1 MSLPLAGSNSR
12 RKQICFDGAL
22 PLSKRSTRLSRI
34 EKSRSHLEACRRQS
48 FAMRKECRREM
59 SSDVISSAIWRSRS
73 LPTRWKNLPENP
85 FMVSAV
91 FEDLIHRWNKTSIQH
106 EFDFELACLPDAE
119 YPWSNITI
127 MVPGE
132 ADVGC
137 ARVTKMTGA
146 AILTSDSDL
155 LVHDLG
161 LNGSVAFLN
170 TLQLIEESQENS
182 TATELR
188 AQRISPADLCR
199 RLGIPNIQRF
209 AFELSRNPQA
219 PFNELLRLAKE
230 YDEGEESSSEY
241 VEFLREYREDHSLN
255 MKKDVLISRQ
265 MDPRVSELFWQYEL
279 PDTYSETPPFHVYLG
294 LLHEDHSRRCA
305 WEQARA
311 YRSLGYALLD
321 LSRPENQ
328 RSGSIHEFVR
338 RGTRVVAE
346 QVTLPGEKSV
356 MSTLKYLQQRLNIA
370 RGVFQGYS
378 LSDFWFLFAFSEV
391 YEEISSTA
399 TIPSAKKLESFLGK
413 GYMGNSGADWADI
426 HLLAQVQAVLYSL
439 RMLQQFILITAA
451 TYDIGLYRNMLE
463 DLPPLYLLMRPRGEI
478 IGGFSE
484 KETCRRAVQQLVQN
498 YG

>member
-1 MSLPLAGSNSR
+1 
-12 RKQICFDGAL
+12 
-22 PLSKRSTRLSRI
+22 
-34 EKSRSHLEACRRQS
+34 
-48 FAMRKECRREM
+48 M
-59 SSDVISSAIWRSRS
+59 SSDVISSAIWRSRN
-73 LPTRWKNLPENP
+73 LPSRWRNLPENP

-91 FEDLIHRWNKTSIQH
+91 FEDLLYRWDKVSIGH
-106 EFDFELACLPDAE
+106 EFEFDLACLPDAE
-119 YPWSNITI
+119 YPWSNFTM

-132 ADVGC
+132 ADIEC
-137 ARVTKMTGA
+137 ARVAKTTGA
-146 AILTSDSDL
+146 VILTSDSDL

-161 LNGSVAFLN
+161 LMGSVAFLS
-170 TLQLIEESQENS
+170 TMQLIEGSQENS

-188 AQRISPADLCR
+188 AQRIAPADLCR

-209 AFELSRNPQA
+209 AFELRRNPQA

-230 YDEGEESSSEY
+230 YDEGEERSSEY
-241 VEFLREYREDHSLN
+241 VEFLREYQEGPISN
-255 MKKDVLISRQ
+255 VKDELLISRKL
-265 MDPRVSELFWQYEL
+265 DPRVSELFWQYDM
-279 PDTYSETPPFHVYLG
+279 PGTYSETSPFHVYLG

-321 LSRPENQ
+321 LSRPEDQ

-338 RGTRVVAE
+338 RGVRVVAE

-356 MSTLKYLQQRLNIA
+356 MSTFKYLQQRLNIA
-370 RGVFQGYS
+370 RSVFQGYS
-378 LSDFWFLFAFSEV
+378 ISDFWFLFAFSEV
-391 YEEISSTA
+391 YEEISSTT
-399 TIPSAKKLESFLGK
+399 TIPSAKKLESFLRK
-413 GYMGNSGADWADI
+413 GFMGNSGADWADI

-439 RMLQQFILITAA
+439 RMLQQFILITAT
-451 TYDIGLYRNMLE
+451 TYDIGLYRTILE

-484 KETCRRAVQQLVQN
+484 KEACRRAVQQLVQN